1 VKRLSVRQV
10 RVLHAQVLA
19 EIGGAPGL
27 RDEALLE
34 SAVDAPEA
42 GFGEQE
48 LYPSVEAKAARLAFG
63 LVRNHPFVDGNKRV
77 GVLAM
82 LVTLEGNGIN
92 LDISDDDLIALG
104 LGLAE
109 GRIEPDEVVAW
120 IDGHRV
126 AT

>member
-1 VKRLSVRQV
+1 MRLLSSRQIK
-10 RVLHAQVLA
+10 VLHAQLLA
-19 EIGGAPGL
+19 ATGGAPGV

-42 GFGEQE
+42 GFGGQE
-48 LYPSVEAKAARLAFG
+48 LYSGVEAKAARLAFG

-82 LVTLEGNGIN
+82 LVTLEGNGVV
-92 LDISDDDLIALG
+92 LEVSDTDLIALG

-109 GRIEPDEVVAW
+109 GKLDTEEVAVW
-120 IDGHRV
+120 IRRHR
-126 AT
+126 TSE

>member
-1 VKRLSVRQV
+1 MKRLSLRQV
-10 RVLHAQVLA
+10 RALHAQVLA

-27 RDEALLE
+27 RDETLLE

-42 GFGEQE
+42 GFGGQE
-48 LYPSVEAKAARLAFG
+48 LYPSVEARAARLAFG
-63 LVRNHPFVDGNKRV
+63 LVRNHPFIDGNKRV

-92 LDISDDDLIALG
+92 LDTSDDDLIDLG

-109 GRIEPDEVVAW
+109 GRMETDEVVAW
-120 IDGHRV
+120 IESHRV

>member
-1 VKRLSVRQV
+1 MA
-10 RVLHAQVLA
+10 LHAQVLA

-42 GFGEQE
+42 GFGGQE
-48 LYPSVEAKAARLAFG
+48 FFPTVEAKAARLAFG
-63 LVRNHPFVDGNKRV
+63 LVRNHPFVDGNKRI

-92 LDISDDDLIALG
+92 LDASDDDLIALG

-109 GRIEPDEVVAW
+109 GRLETDEVVAW
-120 IDGHRV
+120 IECHRV
-126 AT
+126 AM

>member
-1 VKRLSVRQV
+1 MKRLSVRQV

-82 LVTLEGNGIN
+82 LVTLEGNGID